1 MAQSK
6 ELTQFY
12 QWWLEES
19 QKDDPIESVKSY
31 GLCYNLYSYCGI
43 HNLDGY
49 CLNCEMT
56 NQFRKEGLCGI
67 YPFNSD
73 NSYSEEVFSDSCH
86 LNPKR
91 VQWVKDH
98 L

>member
-6 ELTQFY
+6 ELTAFY
-12 QWWLEES
+12 RWWLEES
-19 QKDDPIESVKSY
+19 QKDDPIESVKRY
-31 GLCYNLYSYCGI
+31 GLCSNIYLYCGNYNL
-43 HNLDGY
+43 NGY
-49 CLNCEMT
+49 CLFCEMT
-56 NQFRKEGLCGI
+56 NQFNKEGPCGLF
-67 YPFNSD
+67 PFNSD
-73 NSYSEEVFSDSCH
+73 GSYAAEVFSDSCH